1 MTSALLLVSY
11 AAVAG
16 TLGAAWLRDAR
27 WPSVAP
33 RLAIATWQALAMSVL
48 LSLSAAGL
56 AMAISFPHVSADL
69 AGLFNLCASNLQ
81 HSYASPGGTLTA
93 VLGLGLFL
101 MLLGR
106 AAWCLAQASVV
117 DRRERSSRVA
127 ALDLVGRRDVVPGA
141 LVLDHAAPYAFCV
154 GGRHHRIVLTSG
166 LIGTLEPGELD
177 AVLAH
182 EHAHIRQ
189 RHHAAL
195 VACRAIFGALAP
207 VFPRF
212 GKAMPLVRLYA
223 ELSADDGARRKVG
236 NQPLRKALATLACLP
251 APPGTL
257 AASARDVET
266 RLTRLTDRPGRLPFG
281 ASAVASA
288 GIAAAIVVPLALA
301 AAPALAIAWE
311 GICLMG

>member
-1 MTSALLLVSY
+1 MISALLLVTY
-11 AAVAG
+11 AAIAG
-16 TLGAAWLRDAR
+16 TLGAGWLRDAR

-56 AMAISFPHVSADL
+56 ALAISFPHVNADL
-69 AGLFNLCASNLQ
+69 ARLFNLCATNLQ

-93 VLGLGLFL
+93 VLGLGLF
-101 MLLGR
+101 MTLLGR
-106 AAWCLAQASVV
+106 STWCLAQAFVV
-117 DRRERSSRVA
+117 DRRERSARVA
-127 ALDLVGRRDVVPGA
+127 ALDLVGQRDVVPGA
-141 LVLDHAAPYAFCV
+141 LVLEHEAPYAFCV

-166 LIGTLEPGELD
+166 LIATLGPGEID

-195 VACRAIFGALAP
+195 VACRAIFGTLTP
-207 VFPRF
+207 IFPAFRRT
-212 GKAMPLVRLYA
+212 MPLVRLYA
-223 ELSADDGARRKVG
+223 ELSADDGARRQVG
-236 NQPLRKALATLACLP
+236 NKPLRKALATLACLP
-251 APPGTL
+251 APAGTL
-257 AASARDVET
+257 AASASDVET

-281 ASAVASA
+281 ASAMASA

>member
-1 MTSALLLVSY
+1 MISALLLLTY

-16 TLGAAWLRDAR
+16 TLGAGWLRDAR
-27 WPSVAP
+27 WPSLAP
-33 RLAIATWQALAMSVL
+33 RLAIATWQALALSVL

-56 AMAISFPHVSADL
+56 ALAISFPHVSADL
-69 AGLFNLCASNLQ
+69 AGLFNLCATNLQ

-93 VLGLGLFL
+93 ALGLGLFL

-106 AAWCLAQASVV
+106 SAWFLARASVV
-117 DRRERSSRVA
+117 DRRERSSRVT

-141 LVLDHAAPYAFCV
+141 LVLEHETPYAFCV
-154 GGRHHRIVLTSG
+154 GGRHHRIALTSG
-166 LIGTLEPGELD
+166 LIATLGPGELD

-195 VACRAIFGALAP
+195 VACSAIFGTLAP
-207 VFPRF
+207 VFPAFR
-212 GKAMPLVRLYA
+212 KSMTLVRLYA
-223 ELSADDGARRKVG
+223 ELSADDGARRQVG
-236 NQPLRKALATLACLP
+236 GQPLRKALTTLACLP
-251 APPGTL
+251 APAGTL
-257 AASARDVET
+257 AASAHEVET
-266 RLTRLTDRPGRLPFG
+266 RLIRLTDRRGRLPFG
-281 ASAVASA
+281 VSALASA

-311 GICLMG
+311 GLCLMG

>member
-1 MTSALLLVSY
+1 MISALLLVTY

-16 TLGAAWLRDAR
+16 TLGAGWLQDAR

-56 AMAISFPHVSADL
+56 ALAISFPHVSADL
-69 AGLFNLCASNLQ
+69 AGMFNLCATNLQ

-101 MLLGR
+101 MMLAR
-106 AAWCLAQASVV
+106 SAWCVAQASVI
-117 DRRERSSRVA
+117 DRRERSSRVI
-127 ALDLVGRRDVVPGA
+127 ALDLVGRPDVVPGA
-141 LVLDHAAPYAFCV
+141 LVLEHEAPYAFCV
-154 GGRHHRIVLTSG
+154 GGRHHRVVLTSG
-166 LIGTLEPGELD
+166 LIATLGHGELE

-195 VACRAIFGALAP
+195 VACRAIFGTLAP
-207 VFPRF
+207 VFPAFR
-212 GKAMPLVRLYA
+212 KAMPLVRLYT
-223 ELSADDGARRKVG
+223 ELSADDGARRQVG
-236 NQPLRKALATLACLP
+236 SQPLRKALATLACLP
-251 APPGTL
+251 APAGTL
-257 AASARDVET
+257 AATAHDVET
-266 RLTRLTDRPGRLPFG
+266 RLSRLTDRPGRLPLG

-311 GICLMG
+311 GICRMG